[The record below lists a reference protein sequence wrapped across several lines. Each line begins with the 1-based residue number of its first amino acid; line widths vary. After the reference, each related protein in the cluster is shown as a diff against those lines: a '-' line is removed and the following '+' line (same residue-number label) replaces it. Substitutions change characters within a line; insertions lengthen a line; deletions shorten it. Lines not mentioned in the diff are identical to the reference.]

1 MPIPVP
7 IVITVTA
14 TPDPNDPGKLNI
26 STDKPDT
33 IFLSYIDDDQ
43 VRWVCNDGD
52 VEVRFGPA
60 SNPFDAGAYAGGT
73 YQTQPGGSVIS
84 GSLEPDLLNPD
95 PETFNTYKYSIVVT
109 STDKTRVGT
118 RDPRFKTRRNTVYR
132 GRNTD
137 NK

>member
-26 STDKPDT
+26 STDKPGA

-43 VRWVCNDGD
+43 VGWGVQRRGC
-52 VEVRFGPA
+52 
-60 SNPFDAGAYAGGT
+60 GGSLRT
-73 YQTQPGGSVIS
+73 GKQSLRRRSLCRRRLPTQPGGSVIS

-109 STDKTRVGT
+109 SAD
-118 RDPRFKTRRNTVYR
+118 
-132 GRNTD
+132 
-137 NK
+137 